1 MDVHRHLLLAKLLEQ
16 QHDQLLEQWRKE
28 KLDKEGNAKRNQ
40 IGRYR

>member
-1 MDVHRHLLLAKLLEQ
+1 MEIDVHRHLLLAKLLEQ

-28 KLDKEGNAKRNQ
+28 KEGNAKRNQ